1 MEVKVS
7 EIQCWLKNS
16 KYFREKLRDKSPEDR
31 IRLPIYKNL
40 DTIMAERV
48 KDTVDILIMCV
59 NYGVDFLPDFL
70 IGEIFKLGLC
80 FDPQFKSDII
90 NEIDERKKM
99 TSLGKNANN
108 LEIVRSQ
115 IDVIFKPQFL
125 LEHKNIILRT
135 VEDIE
140 LYQTPIV
147 LMTDDRRIL
156 KVDNCFIRVDVNKLK
171 RDIDENYAN
180 NIKNTNKTEVYRID
194 DNVLF
199 ILNKYNID
207 YFIDSFKDL

>member
-1 MEVKVS
+1 M
-7 EIQCWLKNS
+7 
-16 KYFREKLRDKSPEDR
+16 
-31 IRLPIYKNL
+31 
-40 DTIMAERV
+40 
-48 KDTVDILIMCV
+48 
-59 NYGVDFLPDFL
+59 
-70 IGEIFKLGLC
+70 
-80 FDPQFKSDII
+80 
-90 NEIDERKKM
+90 
-99 TSLGKNANN
+99 
-108 LEIVRSQ
+108 
-115 IDVIFKPQFL
+115 